1 MPRWQTARQR
11 RASTPAWVGGIGV
24 KCAVCDGNRCATRLR
39 PSRPRQASRCRCWWT
54 ERTSYT
60 YQLTPCRHTT
70 ENGSRSGQPPSPY
83 HSAFSDWFR
92 IERIAC
98 TAVYGIVSDRIEE
111 RVVSCRIVLYCI
123 VGEVLAGSSHSGG
136 IKASRVAIRWA
147 SGGEKVSK
155 LCEATAQRKTVADR
169 HGSGNGSGRGERT
182 SRDAIKPAPVC
193 VCVLYLCLDCFWSGM
208 AQTDGLP
215 WGWPCLVRAG
225 FWGREFDGRPRGVK
239 SNQNGS
245 IRRGLAAGSAPSNL
259 SGYLGLCL

>member
-1 MPRWQTARQR
+1 M
-11 RASTPAWVGGIGV
+11 
-24 KCAVCDGNRCATRLR
+24 
-39 PSRPRQASRCRCWWT
+39 
-54 ERTSYT
+54 
-60 YQLTPCRHTT
+60 
-70 ENGSRSGQPPSPY
+70 
-83 HSAFSDWFR
+83 
-92 IERIAC
+92 
-98 TAVYGIVSDRIEE
+98 
-111 RVVSCRIVLYCI
+111 
-123 VGEVLAGSSHSGG
+123 
-136 IKASRVAIRWA
+136 
-147 SGGEKVSK
+147 SK

-245 IRRGLAAGSAPSNL
+245 NRRGLAAGSAPSNL
-259 SGYLGLCL
+259 SGYLGPCACKDAPPQGSSRPWPIGHLVAGAGIPAVEAPGGVKKKSGGLPCTP